1 MGSVTASA
9 SGTEELTWEEGLKI
23 IRRKEV
29 GKPQDPNRARKESE
43 ADLGKAQRKQI
54 RKSIAVMTN
63 KMCKPVIWSI
73 YWYMQVLAIL
83 IAQFTQSWGMYG
95 LLNWIPSF
103 FTQTY
108 GVDMSQLAVF
118 TVVPYVAQ
126 AAVGVLS
133 GYIADK
139 MISRGKENL

>member
-1 MGSVTASA
+1 
-9 SGTEELTWEEGLKI
+9 
-23 IRRKEV
+23 
-29 GKPQDPNRARKESE
+29 
-43 ADLGKAQRKQI
+43 
-54 RKSIAVMTN
+54 
-63 KMCKPVIWSI
+63 
-73 YWYMQVLAIL
+73 MQVVAIL
-83 IAQFTQSWGMYG
+83 IAQFTQSYGMYG

-108 GVDMSQLAVF
+108 GVDMSQLAFF

-139 MISRGKENL
+139 MISKGKKNLQKFLFNPIKCMIFKIFLNN